1 MYKRPLRSDELYHHG
16 ILGQKWGVR
25 RYQNPDGTLT
35 EQGKRHKTEILK
47 SYNKLGEYDKAA
59 SKEAKDSY
67 NYVKKAGG
75 NTKALLDS
83 ANEYLDAKRVE
94 LAGRLVKEAIESNS
108 IKVGSDYVK
117 GKFTKSGLN
126 KVNEASSKEKV
137 EKLLT
142 KEDKQ
147 MVDAA
152 KQLKSRYDKEISAIN
167 KIKDP
172 ENRDWA
178 MFDYLD
184 DVSSFKD
191 IMDLYGD

>member
-1 MYKRPLRSDELYHHG
+1 M
-16 ILGQKWGVR
+16 
-25 RYQNPDGTLT
+25 
-35 EQGKRHKTEILK
+35 
-47 SYNKLGEYDKAA
+47 
-59 SKEAKDSY
+59 
-67 NYVKKAGG
+67 
-75 NTKALLDS
+75 
-83 ANEYLDAKRVE
+83 
-94 LAGRLVKEAIESNS
+94 VKEAIESNS

-137 EKLLT
+137 EKLLA

-178 MFDYLD
+178 LFDYID